1 MNDLNEKQLLE
12 TIRKFAQTVGVRA
25 FAREC
30 GVAPSTIS
38 RIARGKLSP
47 TEKVLGYLG
56 YERIVIYRPVKKSK
70 PN

>member
-1 MNDLNEKQLLE
+1 MNDITEKQVIE
-12 TIRKFAQTVGVRA
+12 KVREHIHDAGVRA

-38 RIARGKLSP
+38 RIARGKLPP
-47 TEKVLGYLG
+47 TEKVLGHLG
-56 YERIVIYRPVKKSK
+56 YERIVIYRPVKKLK